1 VNLKFVKQQQLEDKQ
16 MAVGDITVFEEA
28 KAYMIDG
35 GWEAA
40 DSIEIQLVLATS
52 TPTAADAAPTIAS
65 YNAATSTE
73 GAQVLDTL
81 TNMVTEAGGTMTFDD
96 TGASVVWA
104 QGGGNSTTVRWAVI
118 YNQTATTPAVDPAIC
133 FIDLGSDRDLRAG
146 RITITWNASGI
157 FTII

>member
-1 VNLKFVKQQQLEDKQ
+1 

-40 DSIEIQLVLATS
+40 DSIEILLITD
-52 TPTAADAAPTIAS
+52 TPTAADGPDPKIAD
-65 YNAATSTE
+65 YAAATTTE
-73 GAQVLDTL
+73 GALVLDTL
-81 TNMVTEAGGTMTFDD
+81 TNMVTEAAGTMTFDD

-104 QGGGNSTTVRWAVI
+104 QGGGNSSAVLFAVV
-118 YNQTATTPAVDPAIC
+118 YNQTATTPSTDPVIC
-133 FIDLGSDRDLRAG
+133 FIDLGGARDLSAG
-146 RITITWNASGI
+146 SITITWNASGI